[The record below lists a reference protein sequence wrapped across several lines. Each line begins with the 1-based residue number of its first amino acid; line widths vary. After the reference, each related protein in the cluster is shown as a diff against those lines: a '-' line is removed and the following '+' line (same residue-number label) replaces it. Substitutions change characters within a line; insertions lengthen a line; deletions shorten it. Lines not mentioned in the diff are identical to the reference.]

1 MRSLTEKFN
10 ELRGQLKSGMG
21 SIRPTGFN
29 PVYYLLFPAHQIIE
43 VKQRLPEWKA
53 QLKVDGFQPQH
64 LSMTAVLND
73 YFRTYDL
80 REPLLEAARLQSND
94 FSVIVRSLTTH
105 LVNDNV
111 VGAAILRAIE
121 AHQNDP
127 TSVLFLSDL
136 EALHPFLRI
145 GAVEQQLLGRFSFPT
160 IVLYPGTAGGAYS
173 RRFLG
178 VHKEDGNYRRHT
190 SIECNQNMEIIR
202 DTL

>member
-21 SIRPTGFN
+21 SIRPTGFD
-29 PVYYLLFPAHQIIE
+29 PVYYLLFPSHQIIE

-64 LSMTAVLND
+64 LSMIAVLND
-73 YFRTYDL
+73 YFRMHEL
-80 REPLLEAARLQSND
+80 REPLVEAARLQSYD
-94 FSVIVRSLTTH
+94 FSIIAQSLTTH

-111 VGAAILRAIE
+111 VGGAILRTIE
-121 AHQNDP
+121 AHQHDP
-127 TSVLFLSDL
+127 SSVLFLADL

-145 GAVEQQLLGRFSFPT
+145 GAVEQQLVGRFSFPT
-160 IVLYPGTAGGAYS
+160 IILYPGTAGGAYS

-178 VHKEDGNYRRHT
+178 VHKEDGNYRSPH
-190 SIECNQNMEIIR
+190 I
-202 DTL
+202 D

>member
-10 ELRGQLKSGMG
+10 ELRGQLKSGIG
-21 SIRPTGFN
+21 SIRPTGFD

-43 VKQRLPEWKA
+43 VKQRLPEWEA

-73 YFRTYDL
+73 YFRTSDL

-121 AHQNDP
+121 VHQNDP

-178 VHKEDGNYRRHT
+178 VHKEDGNYRSPH
-190 SIECNQNMEIIR
+190 I
-202 DTL
+202 D

>member
-10 ELRGQLKSGMG
+10 ELRGQLRSGMG
-21 SIRPTGFN
+21 SIRPTGFD

-43 VKQRLPEWKA
+43 VKQRLPEWEA
-53 QLKVDGFQPQH
+53 QLKVDGFQPH
-64 LSMTAVLND
+64 RVSMTAVLND
-73 YFRTYDL
+73 YFRTSDL

-94 FSVIVRSLTTH
+94 FSVIVRSLTAH

-111 VGAAILRAIE
+111 VGAAILCAIE

-127 TSVLFLSDL
+127 TSVLFLSEL

-145 GAVEQQLLGRFSFPT
+145 GAVEQQLLGHFSFPT

-178 VHKEDGNYRRHT
+178 VHKEDGNYRSPH
-190 SIECNQNMEIIR
+190 I
-202 DTL
+202 D

>member
-21 SIRPTGFN
+21 SIRPTGFD
-29 PVYYLLFPAHQIIE
+29 PVYYLLFPSHQIIE
-43 VKQRLPEWKA
+43 VKQRLPAWEA
-53 QLKVDGFQPQH
+53 QLKVDSFQPQH

-73 YFRTYDL
+73 YFQTHDL

-94 FSVIVRSLTTH
+94 FSVIMQSLTTH

-121 AHQNDP
+121 EHQNDP
-127 TSVLFLSDL
+127 ASVLFLTDL

-178 VHKEDGNYRRHT
+178 VHKEDGNYRSPH
-190 SIECNQNMEIIR
+190 I
-202 DTL
+202 D